1 MLFIVG
7 EFRIRSARRGVTI
20 EVLSFWFML
29 FDGHDGAHQLSGGEH
44 DDIIMMCGALHP
56 EVSGRDGIRNDY
68 AIKVNAL
75 FASYFYL
82 YLKRAGNSWHQ

>member
-44 DDIIMMCGALHP
+44 DDIIMMGAWCVVPFIRKLVAGM
-56 EVSGRDGIRNDY
+56 VSEMIM
-68 AIKVNAL
+68 
-75 FASYFYL
+75 
-82 YLKRAGNSWHQ
+82 Q